1 LNARAAFGTKRPEL
15 FLLRPFP
22 RLVNASG
29 NVPPR
34 FTPQP
39 DNSSAMPI
47 SQLQTR
53 QVTYR
58 QKYIGDEAIAVPG
71 KGNCGT
77 GFSERAVL

>member
-1 LNARAAFGTKRPEL
+1 
-15 FLLRPFP
+15 
-22 RLVNASG
+22 
-29 NVPPR
+29 
-34 FTPQP
+34 
-39 DNSSAMPI
+39 MPI

-71 KGNCGT
+71 KGNCGR